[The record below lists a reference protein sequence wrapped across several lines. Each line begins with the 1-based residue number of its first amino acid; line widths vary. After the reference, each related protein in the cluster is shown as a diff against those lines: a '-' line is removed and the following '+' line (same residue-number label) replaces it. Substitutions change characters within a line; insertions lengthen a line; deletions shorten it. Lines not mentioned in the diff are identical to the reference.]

1 MEKNNKERSKSLEAE
16 PIVSLLVKHSIP
28 AIVGMLVNLLY
39 NIVDRIFIGRGV
51 GGVAIGAIYLGMP
64 LMLIIMA
71 FGMLVGIGGNTL
83 VSIRLGQDRQDEA
96 NQIASNSLM
105 LLTIIGVIFTILGL
119 IFLEPILKI
128 FGASA
133 SNIGYAMEYL
143 RIILLGVTFNVVGF
157 GMNNFIRGEGN
168 PQIAM
173 LTMLI
178 GAFLNVILD
187 YVFIFIFNMGVQG
200 AALATIISQFVS
212 ALWVLYY
219 FYSKKSV
226 LSIQRKYLKIKSSKI
241 R

>member
-1 MEKNNKERSKSLEAE
+1 MSNT
-16 PIVSLLVKHSIP
+16 
-28 AIVGMLVNLLY
+28 
-39 NIVDRIFIGRGV
+39 RG
-51 GGVAIGAIYLGMP
+51 P
-64 LMLIIMA
+64 K
-71 FGMLVGIGGNTL
+71 
-83 VSIRLGQDRQDEA
+83 Q
-96 NQIASNSLM
+96 
-105 LLTIIGVIFTILGL
+105 
-119 IFLEPILKI
+119 
-128 FGASA
+128 
-133 SNIGYAMEYL
+133 

-226 LSIQRKYLKIKSSKI
+226 LSIQRKLSPYNCVKLVSPWNKRSHFLCPSVRMKLQP
-241 R
+241 